1 MTNRRIK
8 KNIITV
14 TNQNGKR
21 FAKQIVRPDASY
33 EKAKASK
40 VKAADVRKL
49 DNLIN
54 KANKRMI
61 ALARNGGYSSEAYKA
76 MRESYE
82 AIIYKVRIEQA
93 MGTGKYK
100 TEKEAELHLGQ
111 FASPVEYASFTEEY
125 KDENGNWQT
134 GSTYN
139 LVPQLLRNKWVMGA
153 VSVKDIKDLLEIQTA
168 QAEETALEVLLP
180 NREDISDRVGV
191 VSETATK
198 ERIEDIRL
206 SNEEH
211 SDMLT
216 DVWHYLYT
224 LRDKYDEVYNF
235 IKACEGTTGTA
246 AVHANNGAA
255 IKMFN
260 KYTGSVLENLPRER
274 ALTKEE
280 VQNQKMRMQAIQL
293 KYYQTADEK
302 QKRALARTYLETANM
317 VGTYD
322 DGNPLHDVGWSVTHF
337 PTEPEIDDL
346 IKEWSVMK

>member
-14 TNQNGKR
+14 TSKNGKR
-21 FAKQIVRPDASY
+21 YAKQIVRPDASY
-33 EKAKASK
+33 EKSKASK
-40 VKAADVRKL
+40 VKAADVRKI

-82 AIIYKVRIEQA
+82 AIIYKVRMEQA
-93 MGTGKYK
+93 MAAGYD
-100 TEKEAELHLGQ
+100 EKKAELHLGQ

-125 KDENGNWQT
+125 KDDNGNWQT

-153 VSVKDIKDLLEIQTA
+153 VSISDIQNLLEIQTA
-168 QAEETALEVLLP
+168 QAEEAMLEKMLP
-180 NREDISDRVGV
+180 NREDISDRADAVN
-191 VSETATK
+191 ETVTK

-206 SNEEH
+206 SQEEH
-211 SDMLT
+211 SDVLT

-224 LRDKYDEVYNF
+224 LKDKYDEVYNF
-235 IKACEGTTGTA
+235 IKSCQGTTGTA
-246 AVHANNGAA
+246 AVNANNGAA

-260 KYTGSVLENLPRER
+260 KYTGRNYENLPYER

-317 VGTYD
+317 VGSYD
-322 DGNPLHDVGWSVTHF
+322 DGNPLHEYGWAVSHF